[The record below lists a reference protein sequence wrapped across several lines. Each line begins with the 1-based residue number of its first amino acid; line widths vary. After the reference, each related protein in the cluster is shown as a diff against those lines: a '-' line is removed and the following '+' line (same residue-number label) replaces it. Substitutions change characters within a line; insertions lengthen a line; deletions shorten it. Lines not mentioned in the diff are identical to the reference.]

1 MSERHPDAGTM
12 SMAMAQPIQGQK
24 LFGRLEPLSI
34 AMLLCVGC
42 VCFIILAHLAVI
54 LWLSVIEGSPGAA
67 VHSYSWKNYLEV
79 LTDGRTVDVLIN
91 TFGFSVVSL
100 VVALLFGLPAAWL
113 VERTDLRGKTLLY
126 TLMTIGMLIPGFAAA
141 MGWLFLMHPRIGLLN
156 VWGKQL
162 FGLDN
167 SPFDIASVVGMGWV
181 QGLNLAPLA
190 FIMTAAVFRAMDPAL
205 EEAAQ
210 TSRANWLRTMWRVT
224 LPLAWPGIMAASI
237 YIFTIG
243 FAAFDVPAIIGWSNR
258 VFTFST
264 FLYLLISP
272 QDVLPRYGVAAAL
285 STIVMALA
293 AAFLPDAFGLCA
305 FHGLVRPLCV
315 TAVGFSFHRGVQH
328 RHPHGDD
335 ADHHTRDQPRL
346 FLGSSSIQGTR
357 QGVFR
362 FRRIPA
368 PCRTQHDLWSW
379 RTFVDAI
386 RATTGSPDLRND
398 LAFTAGLH
406 NFAHQLR
413 NSHDQ

>member
-24 LFGRLEPLSI
+24 LFGRLEPLSV

-156 VWGKQL
+156 VWAKQL

-181 QGLNLAPLA
+181 QGLNLAPLGLHH
-190 FIMTAAVFRAMDPAL
+190 DGC
-205 EEAAQ
+205 
-210 TSRANWLRTMWRVT
+210 
-224 LPLAWPGIMAASI
+224 GI
-237 YIFTIG
+237 
-243 FAAFDVPAIIGWSNR
+243 P
-258 VFTFST
+258 
-264 FLYLLISP
+264 
-272 QDVLPRYGVAAAL
+272 
-285 STIVMALA
+285 
-293 AAFLPDAFGLCA
+293 C
-305 FHGLVRPLCV
+305 H
-315 TAVGFSFHRGVQH
+315 
-328 RHPHGDD
+328 
-335 ADHHTRDQPRL
+335 
-346 FLGSSSIQGTR
+346 GSSSGRGGTNQPGQLAAHHVAR
-357 QGVFR
+357 DPTAGMAGHHGSLDLYFHHR
-362 FRRIPA
+362 FRR
-368 PCRTQHDLWSW
+368 L
-379 RTFVDAI
+379 
-386 RATTGSPDLRND
+386 
-398 LAFTAGLH
+398 
-406 NFAHQLR
+406 
-413 NSHDQ
+413 